1 MGGNMRKVL
10 FLFGELRDS
19 DVDWFARVG
28 RRLTLESGEF
38 LMHQGKDDEHVY
50 IVLEGELD
58 VVMAG
63 IGQVALLGSGEVVGE
78 MSFVSSLL
86 PSADV
91 VANTSCRILAV
102 PRKTLHLQIEED
114 HDFGLRLYRALA
126 VFLADRLRGTVQRF
140 GYGAYDRSDLD
151 PPVHELDDNVLDTV
165 YLAGLRFERLVNL
178 IATAA

>member
-1 MGGNMRKVL
+1 MRKVL

-19 DVDWFARVG
+19 DVDWLARIG
-28 RRLTLESGEF
+28 HRRTLEPGEF
-38 LMHQGKDDEHVY
+38 LMHQGEEDENVY

-58 VVMAG
+58 VAVTG
-63 IGQVALLGSGEVVGE
+63 IGQIAQLGSGEVVGE
-78 MSFVSSLL
+78 MSFVTSLL

-91 VANTSCRILAV
+91 IAKTPCRILAV
-102 PRKTLHLQIEED
+102 LRRVLRQQIEED
-114 HDFGLRLYRALA
+114 HDFGLRFYRALA

-140 GYGAYDRSDLD
+140 GYGAHDRSDLE

-178 IATAA
+178 LATAP

>member
-1 MGGNMRKVL
+1 MRKVL

-19 DVDWFARVG
+19 DVDWLAQVG
-28 RRLTLESGEF
+28 HRLTLEPGDF
-38 LMHQGKDDEHVY
+38 LMHQGKEDENVY
-50 IVLEGELD
+50 IVLEGELE
-58 VVMAG
+58 VTVTG
-63 IGQVALLGSGEVVGE
+63 IGQVARLEAGEVVGE

-91 VANTSCRILAV
+91 IGKTPCRVLAV
-102 PRKTLHLQIEED
+102 PRQLLRARIEED
-114 HDFGLRLYRALA
+114 HDFGMRFYRAIA

-140 GYGAYDRSDLD
+140 GYGGYDRSDLE

-178 IATAA
+178 LATAA

>member
-1 MGGNMRKVL
+1 MRKVL
-10 FLFGELRDS
+10 FLFGELRDG
-19 DVDWFARVG
+19 DVDWIARAG
-28 RRLTLESGEF
+28 RRLTLEPGAF
-38 LMHQGKDDEHVY
+38 LMHQGREDEHVY
-50 IVLEGELD
+50 IVLEGELN
-58 VVMAG
+58 VAVTG
-63 IGQVALLGSGEVVGE
+63 IGQIAQLGPGEVVGE

-91 VANTSCRILAV
+91 IAQTPCRILAV
-102 PRKTLHLQIEED
+102 PRRTLHLQIEED
-114 HDFGLRLYRALA
+114 HDFGLRFYRALA

-178 IATAA
+178 LATAS

>member
-1 MGGNMRKVL
+1 MRKVL

-28 RRLTLESGEF
+28 RRLTLESGQF
-38 LMHQGKDDEHVY
+38 LMHQGQEDEHVY
-50 IVLEGELD
+50 IVLEGELN
-58 VVMAG
+58 VSVTG
-63 IGQVALLGSGEVVGE
+63 IGQIAQLGAGEIVGE

-91 VANTSCRILAV
+91 IVQTPCRILVV
-102 PRKTLHLQIEED
+102 PRQVLRAQIEDD
-114 HDFGLRLYRALA
+114 HEFGLRFYRALA

-140 GYGAYDRSDLD
+140 GYGAYDRADLE

-178 IATAA
+178 LATPS

>member
-1 MGGNMRKVL
+1 MRKVL
-10 FLFGELRDS
+10 FLFGELRDG

-28 RRLTLESGEF
+28 RRLTLEPGRF
-38 LMHQGKDDEHVY
+38 LMHQGQEDENVY
-50 IVLEGELD
+50 IVLEGDLS
-58 VVMAG
+58 VSVTG
-63 IGQVALLGSGEVVGE
+63 IGQIAQLGPGEIVGE

-91 VANTSCRILAV
+91 IVQTPCRILAV
-102 PRKTLHLQIEED
+102 PRQVLRAQIEED
-114 HDFGLRLYRALA
+114 HEFGLRFYRALA

-140 GYGAYDRSDLD
+140 GYGAYDRADLD

-178 IATAA
+178 LATAS